1 MTTKRDFKSITRERQ
16 RKTGESYT
24 AARVHVM
31 RERAHLLGIPDESSP
46 ITPHV
51 SEAPASE
58 APAIEPLALET
69 PATETLTLE
78 AAATELPEREAPATR
93 PQARV
98 EAVVLKVGTMSTARI
113 RIQGEA
119 EQVTLRSRD
128 VFALAPGQV
137 IALRIEKRWKHRG
150 DAYASGT
157 VERAWLD
164 VSKLGLEP
172 LPLDEDDLVDLR
184 EHYEHVRDPDPYA
197 PLWRTLTA
205 KPRRWCE
212 MDGIAWGAF
221 PDGDRD
227 GSPTCDASEMAAAGD
242 LDGAR
247 ELVMDTLLRDLRCLD
262 AHAHLGMQLFDRS
275 PARALVHYEIGVRIG
290 ELSLP
295 DGFDGVLPW
304 SCLYNRPFL
313 RCLHGYALC
322 LWRLGR
328 TEEAIGVFERILSFN
343 PNDNQGARFCWYEA
357 RQGRTWEQM
366 QAQERA
372 EAAARAEAVRKVR
385 AAAPRR
391 GSRDPGPRM
400 S

>member
-1 MTTKRDFKSITRERQ
+1 MTSKRDLKSITRERQ

-31 RERAHLLGIPDESSP
+31 RERAHLLGIPDESSLL
-46 ITPHV
+46 TPHASEV
-51 SEAPASE
+51 PAPEAPAT
-58 APAIEPLALET
+58 EPLALGT
-69 PATETLTLE
+69 
-78 AAATELPEREAPATR
+78 PATR

-113 RIQGEA
+113 RIQGET

-128 VFALAPGQV
+128 VFALAPGQI

-150 DAYASGT
+150 DAYASGA
-157 VERAWLD
+157 VERAWID
-164 VSKLGLEP
+164 VNQLGLEP
-172 LPLDEDDLVDLR
+172 LPLAADDLVDLR
-184 EHYEHVRDPDPYA
+184 AHYEPVRDPDPYA
-197 PLWRTLTA
+197 PLWRTLTE

-221 PDGDRD
+221 PDDDRD

-247 ELVMDTLLRDLRCLD
+247 EFVMDTLLRDLRCLD
-262 AHAHLGMQLFDRS
+262 AHAHLGAQLFDRS
-275 PARALVHYEIGVRIG
+275 PVRALVHYDIGVRIG

-295 DGFDGVLPW
+295 DGFDGVLAW

-328 TEEAIGVFERILSFN
+328 TDEAIAVFERILAFN
-343 PNDNQGARFCWYEA
+343 PNDNQGARFCWYDA
-357 RQGRTWEQM
+357 RQGKTWEQ
-366 QAQERA
+366 AQEPERA
-372 EAAARAEAVRKVR
+372 EAAARAGAVRKVR
-385 AAAPRR
+385 AAGPRR